1 MGENRDMSRLYI
13 YSIFKYLR
21 AYIFRIDKKYRL
33 AQKTQKNAF
42 IFLEYRS
49 KRANK
54 NVKHQS
60 NFEHIKI

>member
-1 MGENRDMSRLYI
+1 MGENRDKSRLYI
-13 YSIFKYLR
+13 YSIFKYPR
-21 AYIFRIDKKYRL
+21 AYIFRIDKKHRRRR
-33 AQKTQKNAF
+33 NAF
-42 IFLEYRS
+42 TFLARRS